1 MDEFEN
7 KKILVVDDEPQ
18 MIELLRAY
26 LEKSDFT
33 VDEAGNG
40 IEALEKINQNQPY
53 DCIVLD
59 VMMPEKDGLST
70 CLEIRKISEVPIIML
85 TARGDE
91 LDRVH
96 GLELGADD
104 YLVKPF
110 SPRELVARIHALLR
124 RSQATVKMERETT
137 FKTFGAISIDEKA
150 RKVRI
155 SGNELEL
162 TPKEYDLL
170 LFLTKNQNQVWTREQ
185 ILEHVWG
192 YDFYGSLRTVDT
204 HIKTLRMKL
213 VDYSSYISTIWGV
226 GYKFEVSKK

>member
-1 MDEFEN
+1 MVQFQD
-7 KKILVVDDEPQ
+7 KKILIVDDEPQ
-18 MIELLRAY
+18 MRELLRAY
-26 LEKSDFT
+26 LEKSHFI
-33 VDEAGNG
+33 VEEANNG
-40 IEALEKINQNQPY
+40 QDALDKLSVSEF

-59 VMMPEKDGLST
+59 VMMPEMDGLMT
-70 CLEIRKISEVPIIML
+70 CLEIRKSSEVPIIML

-104 YLVKPF
+104 YIVKPF
-110 SPRELVARIHALLR
+110 SPRELVARIKALLR
-124 RSQATVKMERETT
+124 RSQVTNKSESELLM
-137 FKTFGAISIDEKA
+137 KSFGAISIDEKA
-150 RKVRI
+150 RRVKVQEK
-155 SGNELEL
+155 ELVL

-213 VDYSSYISTIWGV
+213 GDLSNYISTIWGV
-226 GYKFEVSKK
+226 GYKFEIY

>member
-1 MDEFEN
+1 MNQFQDN
-7 KKILVVDDEPQ
+7 KILIVDDEPQ
-18 MIELLRAY
+18 MLELLRAY
-26 LEKSDFT
+26 LEKSQFI
-33 VDEAGNG
+33 VDEAVNG
-40 IEALEKINQNQPY
+40 IEVMEKIKEDNY

-70 CLEIRKISEVPIIML
+70 CLEIRKGFEVPIIMIS
-85 TARGDE
+85 ARGDE

-110 SPRELVARIHALLR
+110 SPRELVARINALLR
-124 RSQATVKMERETT
+124 RSQIKKKSETNPNL
-137 FKTFGAISIDEKA
+137 KYYGEIAIDEKA

-155 SGNELEL
+155 KEQEIDL
-162 TPKEYDLL
+162 TPKEFDLL
-170 LFLTKNQNQVWTREQ
+170 VFLSANGNQVWTRKQ
-185 ILEHVWG
+185 ILENVWG

-213 VDYSSYISTIWGV
+213 GDHANYLSTIWGI
-226 GYKFEVSKK
+226 GYKFEVL